1 MEAAAGVRIRSSAHS
16 GLTLDPQEASIIN
29 PTVCPVHKGGG
40 WRPRTSEPQPKG
52 SLSNPG

>member
-1 MEAAAGVRIRSSAHS
+1 MEVAAGVRIRSSAHS